1 MRKNEFDRIKMCI
14 FNKHIFF
21 NLIFFNLAANVFFSE
36 TLFPGIK
43 RLLLFQLATFSY
55 KRSLIN
61 MKPKIYVNI
70 GSALKYVCTLFCL
83 PDVLNAV

>member
-21 NLIFFNLAANVFFSE
+21 NLNFFNLAANAFFSE

-43 RLLLFQLATFSY
+43 RLLLF
-55 KRSLIN
+55 
-61 MKPKIYVNI
+61 
-70 GSALKYVCTLFCL
+70 
-83 PDVLNAV
+83 